1 MHIIYAP
8 EEAMNR
14 DGKAFDE
21 VSDAVDEGQSKI
33 STAVLTINSTI
44 YSFNFKIV
52 NVLKLKQKQAW
63 DEKSKFDTEKDK
75 TAFRNYEEACDR
87 VKNFYKEQHGRSP
100 APLILY
106 SSMT

>member
-1 MHIIYAP
+1 
-8 EEAMNR
+8 MNR

-33 STAVLTINSTI
+33 SATVLTINLAF
-44 YSFNFKIV
+44 YFNFKIV

-75 TAFRNYEEACDR
+75 ATFRNYEEACDR

-100 APLILY
+100 APLTLH

>member
-1 MHIIYAP
+1 MH
-8 EEAMNR
+8 R

-33 STAVLTINSTI
+33 SAAVLTINLTF
-44 YSFNFKIV
+44 YSFYFKIV

-75 TAFRNYEEACDR
+75 ATFRNYEEACDR

-100 APLILY
+100 APLTLY
-106 SSMT
+106 SFMS